1 MRNRSMGALC
11 VVALACSAGPEL
23 AATAAV
29 TPEQV
34 DRLGKDLTPIGA
46 ERAGN
51 QDGTIPPYQGGEAPL
66 PGWSWGKVR
75 SRYSKFKDEQPLFS
89 IDATNV
95 DRYVEHLTDAQ
106 ITALKTVAGYRMDIY
121 PPHRTCN
128 IDPGYAERT
137 RQNATEARIGA
148 DGWSLQHAKTAG
160 VPFPIPQ
167 SGVEAMY
174 NSRMR
179 PQGIGYRVSK
189 GSTMIS
195 PRPGSREF
203 TSYGWAF
210 ETFLPSQSVEKA
222 SVESDGAID
231 FYVHYTYTEP
241 AAMRG
246 QAFIGISYENKDP
259 ESYYYFPG
267 QRRVRRMPNYVFD
280 APVVGYENQYL
291 NDEQLML
298 WSTLDRFE
306 YRLVGKKEIY
316 LQNNSLRM
324 HDFDAG
330 RDEVF
335 GKSFVNPAYRRFE
348 LHRAWVVDARLKP
361 GFQHLVPHRIYY
373 LDEDSWSI
381 AAVTEYD
388 QNGKVWKLMESS
400 QIPIWELGGSCGYLG
415 YTIWDLQ
422 GGRYV
427 ADFSMIGTGG
437 DAKWIRAGDPDA
449 RQPEFKPDFYTPET
463 LRAISER

>member
-1 MRNRSMGALC
+1 MTKRSAAALC
-11 VVALACSAGPEL
+11 VFALGL
-23 AATAAV
+23 GAAPGVSVTAAV
-29 TPEQV
+29 TPEQA
-34 DRLGKDLTPIGA
+34 DHLGKDLTAIGA

-51 QDGTIPPYQGGEAPL
+51 PDGTIPAYEGGEAPL
-66 PGWSWGKVR
+66 AGWSWGKVR

-89 IDATNV
+89 IDASNV
-95 DRYVEHLTDAQ
+95 ERYAPHLTEAQ
-106 ITALKTVAGYRMDIY
+106 ITALKTVPGYRMDIY
-121 PPHRTCN
+121 PSHRTCS
-128 IDPGYAERT
+128 IDPAYAERT

-148 DGWSLQHAKTAG
+148 DGWSLEHAKTAG

-174 NSRMR
+174 NARMR
-179 PQGIGYRVSK
+179 PQGIGYRLVN
-189 GSTMIS
+189 GSTIIS
-195 PRPGSREF
+195 PPPGSRDF
-203 TSYGWAF
+203 TSYVWNF
-210 ETFLPSQSVEKA
+210 ETFVSSQSIEKPA
-222 SVESDGAID
+222 VESGGAVD
-231 FYVHYTYTEP
+231 FYVHYTYMEP

-246 QAFIGISYENKDP
+246 QAFIGISFENKDP
-259 ESYYYFPG
+259 ESYFYFPG
-267 QRRVRRMPNYVFD
+267 QRRVRRLPNYVFD

-306 YRLVGKKEIY
+306 YRLVGKQEIY

-324 HDFDAG
+324 HDFDAK
-330 RDEVF
+330 RDQVF
-335 GKSFVNPAYRRFE
+335 GKNFVNPAYHRFE
-348 LHRAWVVDARLKP
+348 LHRAWVVDARLKA
-361 GFQHLVPHRIYY
+361 GFHHLVPHRVYY

-388 QNGKVWKLMESS
+388 QSGKVWKLMESS
-400 QIPIWELGGSCGYLG
+400 QIPIWELGGSCGYVA
-415 YTIWDLQ
+415 YTIWDLK

-427 ADFSMIGTGG
+427 TDFSVIGTGG

-449 RQPEFKPDFYTPET
+449 REPPFKADFYTPET

>member
-1 MRNRSMGALC
+1 MRKRSMGALC
-11 VVALACSAGPEL
+11 VVALAWSAGPEL

-29 TPEQV
+29 TPEQA

-66 PGWSWGKVR
+66 PGWSWGKLR

-95 DRYVEHLTDAQ
+95 DRYAEHLTDAQ
-106 ITALKTVAGYRMDIY
+106 ITALKTVAAYRMDIY

-148 DGWSLQHAKTAG
+148 DGWSWQHAKTAG

-189 GSTMIS
+189 GTTMIS

-203 TSYGWAF
+203 TSYAWAF
-210 ETFLPSQSVEKA
+210 ETFLPSQIVEKA

-324 HDFDAG
+324 HDFDAK
-330 RDEVF
+330 REEVF

-361 GFQHLVPHRIYY
+361 GFQHLAPHRVYY

-388 QNGKVWKLMESS
+388 QDGRVWKLMESS
-400 QIPIWELGGSCGYLG
+400 QIPIWELGGSCGYDA
-415 YTIWDLQ
+415 YTIWDLK

-427 ADFSMIGTGG
+427 ADFSVIGTGA
-437 DAKWIRAGDPDA
+437 DAKWIRPDDPEA
-449 RQPEFKPDFYTPET
+449 SQPQFKADFYTPET

>member
-1 MRNRSMGALC
+1 MRTRSIAALWVAALGWGAG
-11 VVALACSAGPEL
+11 AG
-23 AATAAV
+23 AAV
-29 TPEQV
+29 TPEQAA
-34 DRLGKDLTPIGA
+34 RLGQDLTPIGA
-46 ERAGN
+46 EKAGN
-51 QDGTIPPYQGGEAPL
+51 PDGTIPAYEGGEAPL

-75 SRYSKFKDEQPLFS
+75 AQYSKFKDETVLFS
-89 IDATNV
+89 IDASSV
-95 DRYVEHLTDAQ
+95 DRYAEHLTDAQ
-106 ITALKTVAGYRMDIY
+106 ITALKTVPGYRMDVY
-121 PPHRTCN
+121 PSHRTCN
-128 IDPGYAERT
+128 IDPTYAERS

-148 DGWSLQHAKTAG
+148 DGWSLQHARTAG

-174 NSRMR
+174 NSRLR
-179 PQGIGYRVSK
+179 SQGIGYRISNGTTV
-189 GSTMIS
+189 IS
-195 PRPGSREF
+195 PRPGSQEF
-203 TSYGWAF
+203 TSYGWSF
-210 ETFLPSQSVEKA
+210 ETFLPSQSA
-222 SVESDGAID
+222 SRAAVESEGGVE
-231 FYVHYTYTEP
+231 FYVHYTYMEP

-246 QAFIGISYENKDP
+246 QAFIGISFENKDP

-267 QRRVRRMPNYVFD
+267 QRRVRRLPNYVFD

-306 YRLVGKKEIY
+306 YRLQGKKEIY
-316 LQNNSLRM
+316 VENNALKM
-324 HDFDAG
+324 HDFEAK
-330 RDEVF
+330 RDVVF
-335 GKSFVNPAYRRFE
+335 GKSFVTPAYRRFE
-348 LHRAWVVDARLKP
+348 LHRVWVVDAKLKP

-381 AAVTEYD
+381 AAVTEFD
-388 QNGKVWKLMESS
+388 KNGKVWKLMESS
-400 QIPIWELGGSCGYLG
+400 QIPIWELGGNCSYVA

-437 DAKWIRAGDPDA
+437 DAKWISATDPEA
-449 RQPEFKPDFYTPET
+449 KQPQFKPDFYTPET

>member
-1 MRNRSMGALC
+1 MNGRP
-11 VVALACSAGPEL
+11 VVLISFAALACG
-23 AATAAV
+23 ATMAAV
-29 TPEQV
+29 TPEQA

-51 QDGTIPPYQGGEAPL
+51 RDGTIPAYEGGEAPL

-89 IDATNV
+89 IDASSV
-95 DRYVEHLTDAQ
+95 DRYAGHLTEAQ
-106 ITALKTVAGYRMDIY
+106 ITALKTVPGYRMDVY
-121 PPHRTCN
+121 PSHRTCN
-128 IDPGYAERT
+128 IDATYAERT
-137 RQNATEARIGA
+137 RQNATDARIGA
-148 DGWSLQHAKTAG
+148 DGWSLEHAKTAG

-167 SGVEAMY
+167 SGVEALY

-179 PQGIGYRVSK
+179 PQGIGYRLTD
-189 GSTMIS
+189 GTTMIS

-203 TSYGWAF
+203 TSYAWSL
-210 ETFLPSQSVEKA
+210 EVFLPSHRAAKA
-222 SVESDGAID
+222 SVESDGAVD
-231 FYVHYTYTEP
+231 FYLHYAYAEP

-246 QAFIGISYENKDP
+246 QAFIGISFENKDP

-267 QRRVRRMPNYVFD
+267 QRRVRRLPNYVFD

-306 YRLVGKKEIY
+306 YRLVGKQEIY
-316 LQNNSLRM
+316 VQNNSLKM
-324 HDFDAG
+324 HDFDAK
-330 RDEVF
+330 REDVF
-335 GKSFVNPAYRRFE
+335 GKAFVNPAYRRFE
-348 LHRAWVVDARLKP
+348 LHRVWVVDARLKP
-361 GFQHLVPHRIYY
+361 AFKHLVPHRVYY

-388 QNGKVWKLMESS
+388 QDGKVWKLMESS
-400 QIPIWELGGSCGYLG
+400 QIPIWELGGSCGYVA
-415 YTIWDLQ
+415 YTIWDLK

-427 ADFSMIGTGG
+427 ADFSVIGTGT
-437 DAKWIRAGDPDA
+437 DVKWIRPDDPDA
-449 RQPEFKPDFYTPET
+449 SQPQFKADFYTPET

>member
-1 MRNRSMGALC
+1 MAQRWIGTGSVACIC
-11 VVALACSAGPEL
+11 VAALACC
-23 AATAAV
+23 AADAAV
-29 TPEQV
+29 TLEQA
-34 DRLGKDLTPIGA
+34 DHLGEDLTAIGA
-46 ERAGN
+46 EKAGN
-51 QDGTIPPYQGGEAPL
+51 AEGTIPAYEGGEAPL

-75 SRYSKFKDEQPLFS
+75 WRYSKFKEEQPLFS
-89 IDATNV
+89 IDASNV
-95 DRYVEHLTDAQ
+95 DRHAEHLTDAQ
-106 ITALKTVAGYRMDIY
+106 ITALKTVTGYRMDIY
-121 PPHRTCN
+121 PSHRTCN
-128 IDPGYAERT
+128 IDATYAQRT

-148 DGWSLQHAKTAG
+148 DGWSLEHAKTAG

-174 NSRMR
+174 NARMR
-179 PQGIGYRVSK
+179 PQGIGYRIAK
-189 GSTMIS
+189 GTTMIS

-203 TSYGWAF
+203 TSYAWSL
-210 ETFLPSQSVEKA
+210 ETFVPSQAVEKEA
-222 SVESDGAID
+222 VESSGAVD
-231 FYVHYTYTEP
+231 FYVHYTYAEP

-246 QAFIGISYENKDP
+246 QAFIGISFENKEP
-259 ESYYYFPG
+259 EQYQYFPG
-267 QRRVRRMPNYVFD
+267 QRRVRRLPNYVFD

-291 NDEQLML
+291 NDEQLMQ

-316 LQNNSLRM
+316 VQNNSLRM
-324 HDFDAG
+324 QDFEG
-330 RDEVF
+330 KRDEAF
-335 GKSFVNPAYRRFE
+335 GNSFVNPAYRRFE
-348 LHRAWVVDARLKP
+348 LHRMWVVDARLKP

-388 QNGKVWKLMESS
+388 KDGKVWKLLESS
-400 QIPIWELGGSCGYLG
+400 QVPIWELGGSCGFLA

-437 DAKWIRAGDPDA
+437 DAKWIRTGDPDA
-449 RQPEFKPDFYTPET
+449 NQPQFKADFYTPET